1 MGSVGGPPCPLPV
14 PRHLRLI
21 STLREYPTTEDFVY
35 LRRMDTNASVYDP
48 YALEVAPYASV
59 DQRDFYTL
67 SVRGMTHYLDGVSAD
82 FASEWGGGE
91 GQEGMGAS
99 SSAVWEPEGGGE

>member
-91 GQEGMGAS
+91 GRSGRGD
-99 SSAVWEPEGGGE
+99 GGK

>member
-1 MGSVGGPPCPLPV
+1 M
-14 PRHLRLI
+14 
-21 STLREYPTTEDFVY
+21 Y

-82 FASEWGGGE
+82 FASEWGGGT
-91 GQEGMGAS
+91 GGRAGG
-99 SSAVWEPEGGGE
+99 VEGGWHVVVLGNRKGRQKAMESFLRERGV